1 MSAEFEKL
9 KALVQSDESYLATL
23 SRLTE
28 VGDVAA
34 ALAVLARE
42 NGIQISAEQIKH
54 QMTANDNAGPDDE
67 LDDAAL
73 EAVSGGGSPWCMF
86 TKGCYCIFTK

>member
-42 NGIQISAEQIKH
+42 NGIGISAEQIKQ
-54 QMTANDNAGPDDE
+54 QMTANDNARPDDE

-73 EAVSGGGSPWCMF
+73 EAVSGGGSPWCMA